1 MQPAELHDALLE
13 LAREAGLRVER
24 LPATRDGDATT
35 RSGVCRLRGELRV
48 LLAPGDGIED
58 RIAALVA
65 GLRTLGPAP
74 LEARWLPP
82 AVRRRLEGG
91 PGDAGA

>member
-1 MQPAELHDALLE
+1 MEPAELHERLLE

-24 LPATRDGDATT
+24 LPAAREADAPT

-58 RIAALVA
+58 RIEALAA
-65 GLRTLGPAP
+65 GLRALGTAP
-74 LEARWLPP
+74 LEGRWLPP
-82 AVRRRLEGG
+82 AVRARLEGG
-91 PGDAGA
+91 SGGSGA

>member
-24 LPATRDGDATT
+24 LPATRDGDAAT

-48 LLAPGDGIED
+48 LLAPGDGVED
-58 RIAALVA
+58 RIEALAA
-65 GLRTLGPAP
+65 GLRAFGAGP
-74 LEARWLPP
+74 LEGRWLPP
-82 AVRRRLEGG
+82 AVRARLEGG
-91 PGDAGA
+91 SGGSGP